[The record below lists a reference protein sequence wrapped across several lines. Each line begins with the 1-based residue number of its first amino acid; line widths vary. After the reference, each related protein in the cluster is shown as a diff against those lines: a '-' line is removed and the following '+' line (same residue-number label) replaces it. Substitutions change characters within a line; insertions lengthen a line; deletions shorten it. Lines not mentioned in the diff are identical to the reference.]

1 MFKVLTLEDIPLIIN
16 LLRKANKF
24 SEDTVKMIQENIHSN
39 MIITAKVDKE
49 ISSMI
54 IINLINNNY
63 YVSNFIGIESDINE
77 LKELIGFT
85 VEVIIH
91 DSRGLNII
99 YDNFPYSEIMNEVFI
114 SNGFKFNYLNF
125 LKEALPNQVYRTKNN
140 LVINDKND
148 DVREYIFNH
157 HFATL
162 KKFNEYMGIT
172 SSSLPTIED
181 IHLDNI
187 NLVVARDKD
196 NKVLGVARFS
206 LITDS
211 IYINSLYADNKEIYI
226 DLIHLIANLTNR
238 RLEIGLY
245 PIREDLIAILKEI
258 GFFINNADYFYKIN

>member
-1 MFKVLTLEDIPLIIN
+1 
-16 LLRKANKF
+16 
-24 SEDTVKMIQENIHSN
+24 
-39 MIITAKVDKE
+39 
-49 ISSMI
+49 
-54 IINLINNNY
+54 
-63 YVSNFIGIESDINE
+63 
-77 LKELIGFT
+77 
-85 VEVIIH
+85 
-91 DSRGLNII
+91 
-99 YDNFPYSEIMNEVFI
+99 MNEVFI
-114 SNGFKFNYLNF
+114 SNGFKFNYLNL

-157 HFATL
+157 HLDTL
-162 KKFNEYMGIT
+162 KKFNEYMGVEG
-172 SSSLPTIED
+172 SYLPTIED

-211 IYINSLYADNKEIYI
+211 IYINSLYADAKDIYI

-245 PIREDLIAILKEI
+245 PIRENLIEILKEI